1 MDQKEIEDPEI
12 SDEDNAIQASDL
24 KLSAALRDKFDSIS
38 FDGKREFRCF
48 SNFLSLLCDMLHGS
62 DDDRSEL
69 LTKNRDLY
77 SKMAI
82 VLRQFA
88 FRLDENDEVSLHF
101 ALVLAKM
108 SEIDRIIIMNDVT
121 DHDPIWNYLK
131 TLQSEFFEKMDLPQ
145 DSIQFSLLHYR
156 LVILSNISLDEEM
169 GRKISKYLSIFFP
182 ETSNYIQL
190 LEKAIETNHI
200 VGEPMIALLVNISRY
215 ETFENILMI
224 DKKEVEDFIA
234 MIIRGFEQ
242 SHHEP
247 IRKSCLSLLCNL
259 LLFNF
264 AQDILLDDDMEL
276 IPKILLPLAGPTGE
290 LYDEEDMAKLPLD
303 LQYLPEGTEIEKN
316 QEIRNNILKC
326 LLLCCNTR
334 LGREKL
340 RENGTY
346 LVLREL
352 HKTES
357 IRPLQKRIEDIVDIL
372 IKEESEYDGIDDL
385 LKLKIPNELNSKL
398 DEMDKALLEL

>member
-1 MDQKEIEDPEI
+1 
-12 SDEDNAIQASDL
+12 
-24 KLSAALRDKFDSIS
+24 
-38 FDGKREFRCF
+38 
-48 SNFLSLLCDMLHGS
+48 MLHGS
-62 DDDRSEL
+62 DKDRSEL
-69 LTKNRDLY
+69 IARNRDLY
-77 SKMAI
+77 CKMTT

-88 FRLDENDEVSLHF
+88 FRLEENEEVSLHF

-108 SEIDRIIIMNDVT
+108 SEIDRIIIMNDET
-121 DHDPIWNYLK
+121 DQDTIWTYLK
-131 TLQSEFFEKMDLPQ
+131 SVQSEFYEKMDLPQ
-145 DSIQFSLLHYR
+145 DSIQFSMLHYR
-156 LVILSNISLDEEM
+156 LVILSNISLDEEI
-169 GRKISKYLSIFFP
+169 GRKISKHMSIFLP
-182 ETSNYIQL
+182 ETSNYTQL

-215 ETFENILMI
+215 DTFEAILMK
-224 DKKEVEDFIA
+224 DKKEVEDFVV
-234 MIIRGFEQ
+234 MIIKGFEQ

-247 IRKSCLSLLCNL
+247 IRKSCLLLLSNL

-276 IPKILLPLAGPTGE
+276 IPKILLPLAGPTAE

-303 LQYLPEGTEIEKN
+303 LQYLLEGTEIEKS
-316 QEIRNNILKC
+316 QEIRSNILKC

-357 IRPLQKRIEDIVDIL
+357 IRTLQKRIEDIVDIL

-385 LKLKIPNELNSKL
+385 LKLKIPNELHSEL